1 MKRIIFISSIL
12 LSSIAFAFAQGPQI
26 HIPKSTHN
34 FGTIKEDAG
43 PVSYSFD
50 IQNRGDEPLII
61 TRVSTSCG
69 CTASEWT
76 KEPILPGSSS
86 IIKATYNPLNRP
98 GAFNQSITVYTNASN
113 SGSVLIMR
121 GNVEP
126 REKTPEDIYKR
137 RMGDLGFAN
146 SHLSFGK
153 VTQAEK
159 AEGGL
164 DVYNFGSEPITLSFE
179 RVPSYITLETKPNTI
194 EPGEK
199 GQIGVVFDA
208 TKVDDWG
215 FVINRVTV
223 QVNGQNPQGNLM
235 SISANIEEDF
245 SKLSEKELEKAAS
258 VSFDE
263 IIHDFGIVDEGT
275 VIKHDFKFTN
285 TGKSDLI
292 IRKISASCGC
302 TTIAPSKTVI
312 KPGESSSLTASFRT
326 QGYSGRQSKT
336 ITVITNDPQKSSIVL
351 RLTGTVSK
359 K

>member
-1 MKRIIFISSIL
+1 MKRIIFVSFIL

-26 HIPKSTHN
+26 HIPKALHN

-61 TRVSTSCG
+61 TRVSSSCG

-76 KEPILPGSSS
+76 KEPIMPGSSAQ
-86 IIKATYNPLNRP
+86 IKATYNPLNRP
-98 GAFNQSITVYTNASN
+98 GAFNQSVTVYTNASN
-113 SGSVLIMR
+113 TGTVLIMR
-121 GNVEP
+121 GRVEP
-126 REKTPEDIYKR
+126 RKKTPADIYRR

-153 VTQAEK
+153 VSQAEK
-159 AEGGL
+159 AVGGL
-164 DVYNFGSEPITLSFE
+164 EVYNFGSEPINLSFQ
-179 RVPSYITLETKPNTI
+179 RVPSHITI
-194 EPGEK
+194 ETTPKVIGPEEK
-199 GQIGVVFDA
+199 GHIGVVFDA
-208 TKVDDWG
+208 KKADDWG
-215 FVINRVTV
+215 FVISRITV
-223 QVNGQNPQGNLM
+223 QINGESPQGNLV

-263 IIHDFGIVDEGT
+263 MVHNFDVVEEGT
-275 VIKHDFKFTN
+275 LIRHDFKFKN

-292 IRKISASCGC
+292 IRKINASCGC

-326 QGYSGRQSKT
+326 QGYTGRQSKT
-336 ITVITNDPQKSSIVL
+336 ITVITNDPEKPSVVL
-351 RLTGTVSK
+351 RLTGTVTK